1 MKVKHCGS
9 RLESTKT
16 CTGRRKPVQPHLG
29 GELLRQLWGLRWDI
43 ADYRERLYSMQV
55 HGTDIGTSMCMWAK
69 FCSACAG
76 IAHRQLLAQSR
87 QLCLDMRLGPRWSL
101 SWRERRLGERPRC
114 NSYVADAML
123 LPCGSA
129 RRLEVA
135 ASWLERPAPRGMRLF
150 GLGVGLALVSV
161 PATLPRALAC
171 MMRSSEGWCWCPR
184 RSQPNNLLIS
194 YLLQRRLPT
203 ASARNSHAHSAYITT
218 ASNAVLMCLKA
229 ATSHT

>member
-1 MKVKHCGS
+1 MS
-9 RLESTKT
+9 RLKLAQDDAGLCNLTWEASCCVSFGACAGTLLT
-16 CTGRRKPVQPHLG
+16 IGSACTACRCMVQTWVG
-29 GELLRQLWGLRWDI
+29 
-43 ADYRERLYSMQV
+43 
-55 HGTDIGTSMCMWAK
+55 IGTSMCMWAK

-135 ASWLERPAPRGMRLF
+135 ASWLE
-150 GLGVGLALVSV
+150 
-161 PATLPRALAC
+161 LPDQSGECGYLCWVWDLPWYLAC
-171 MMRSSEGWCWCPR
+171 
-184 RSQPNNLLIS
+184 
-194 YLLQRRLPT
+194 LPPDLVLW
-203 ASARNSHAHSAYITT
+203 HA
-218 ASNAVLMCLKA
+218 
-229 ATSHT
+229 